1 MWDFVLQWTLQRWF
15 KLSHSWK
22 QESCSRVMV
31 IANLHWCRHHLWH
44 QDPVV
49 TCQGLRVTQS
59 WRVYDDVELVLI
71 LTISDNDGTA
81 NSTMPW
87 NILRPR
93 PSGAL
98 PPPPSGEPSFPQH
111 GDGCRFFTIANQPIR
126 PPVTNSQAVHRTFC
140 LSKSGCSKYKPFAM
154 AGTIWKQLQRK
165 STSQCLERKHWIV
178 LIFYLGILFFLIS
191 WNSGIKILV
200 NFQFSAF
207 LRRGK
212 IQVGHST
219 GSCAIWKLNKF
230 VTRMEEQLEKS
241 IAALQVWMFHPWI
254 YLQFTL
260 LLRCRSW

>member
-1 MWDFVLQWTLQRWF
+1 M
-15 KLSHSWK
+15 
-22 QESCSRVMV
+22 MV
-31 IANLHWCRHHLWH
+31 PA
-44 QDPVV
+44 D
-49 TCQGLRVTQS
+49 
-59 WRVYDDVELVLI
+59 
-71 LTISDNDGTA
+71 
-81 NSTMPW
+81 STMPW
-87 NILRPR
+87 SILRPR

-111 GDGCRFFTIANQPIR
+111 GDDCRFFTIANQPIR

-140 LSKSGCSKYKPFAM
+140 LSKSRCSKYKPFAM

-178 LIFYLGILFFLIS
+178 LIFYLGIPFFLIS

-200 NFQFSAF
+200 HFQFSAF

-254 YLQFTL
+254 YLHFSL
-260 LLRCRSW
+260 LLRCTVDHGRSNLWIITINYCFSCFLVSVTFLCDCPFPSKSPNFQAEHKTKLAKLRA